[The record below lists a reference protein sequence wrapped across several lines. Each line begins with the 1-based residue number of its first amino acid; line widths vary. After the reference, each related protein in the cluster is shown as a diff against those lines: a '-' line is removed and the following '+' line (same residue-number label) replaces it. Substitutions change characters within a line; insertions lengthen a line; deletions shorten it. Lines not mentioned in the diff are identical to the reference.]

1 MVKRYIIEY
10 TNLKGGAMFLSN
22 ILKRNTSNNKKITNE
37 KKKRRVALTKEE
49 LNTTIN
55 NLNEQDFENF
65 IEKEYKTTRSGGKT
79 NKKVLQSGSFG
90 TAVKVDY
97 DLDYDENFERKKK
110 TIVIKEI
117 DKKNITNLQNLKSE
131 LKILNRI
138 KYPLSTYLL
147 TFPYEDNDRIL
158 YLPINFAKG
167 GDLFDK
173 IVQIN
178 KMKLKEVLSVSA
190 LQMIISTY
198 YLHINGVYHM
208 DIKPENYLIDE
219 EGWLLIADFGLGV
232 CLDEGD
238 MCKDE
243 DIEKYYATNIVQ
255 GTPGYASP
263 RQVNPKLFSTY
274 TSDYHA
280 LVVTLVSMAC
290 KCSEIGEYIVNYSY
304 RDDNISSQYLKED
317 SESIFKNLSSLKNLY
332 EYVIIEPIRERED
345 KIEGKTEI
353 RESKFKNLVYKC
365 NNCNKCLDHYP
376 YQKGEK
382 CENNNPHKILAKKL
396 LSFFKNDYKSK
407 ELEDL
412 LSYVENIGKR
422 YDEIQ
427 EIERYKKM
435 NILSEELKQKI
446 RDCWAGNNEGGLNK
460 YLLK

>member
-1 MVKRYIIEY
+1 MIIRYIIEY
-10 TNLKGGAMFLSN
+10 RDLEGGTMLLN
-22 ILKRNTSNNKKITNE
+22 KILNKKPNNKNVQ
-37 KKKRRVALTKEE
+37 KKRRVALTNEQ

-55 NLNEQDFENF
+55 NLNEKDFENF
-65 IEKEYKTTRSGGKT
+65 IEKEYKTTRSGGKI

-117 DKKNITNLQNLKSE
+117 DKKNRSLNLSNLKTE

-147 TFPYEDNDRIL
+147 TFPYEDNDKIL

-173 IVQIN
+173 ILQIN
-178 KMKLKEVLSVSA
+178 KGKLKEVLSVSV

-238 MCKDE
+238 LCKDE
-243 DIEKYYATNIVQ
+243 DINRYYATHLVQ

-263 RQVNPKLFSTY
+263 RQVNKDLFSSY

-290 KCSEIGEYIVNYSY
+290 KCSEIGDYIVNYSY
-304 RDDNISSQYLKED
+304 RDDMISSEFLNEGTEK
-317 SESIFKNLSSLKNLY
+317 IFKNLSSLKNLF
-332 EYVIIEPIRERED
+332 EYVIIQPIREKED
-345 KIEGKTEI
+345 KIEGKAEI
-353 RESKFKNLVYKC
+353 RKSEFKNLVYKC
-365 NNCNKCLDHYP
+365 NDCNKCLDHYP

-382 CENNNPHKILAKKL
+382 CVNNNPHKILAKKL